1 MIVEIGPRPYVAL
14 AFPEESA
21 FYSTGENP
29 PPPEVRLIKSM
40 AGLSAMIGSAD
51 TELIVCHPNFVSP
64 WTLRHINRNVVSRR
78 FIEGRSPLFRAIA
91 PELLRRRGRA

>member
-21 FYSTGENP
+21 FFSTGENP
-29 PPPEVRLIKSM
+29 PPEHVRRVRSLAELWRLVRA
-40 AGLSAMIGSAD
+40 AG

-64 WTLRHINRNVVSRR
+64 WTPRHINRNVVSRR
-78 FIEGRSPLFRAIA
+78 FLEGRSPLIRAIG
-91 PELLRRRGRA
+91 PELLRRRG